1 MIGHYTTGLR
11 DALSSQA
18 VLTFRTRLPLRKRRI
33 PLFDRSMTTPAEAQ
47 YVFECVGVLW
57 VVKAAY
63 WTDMVDVRFL
73 SEFIPGLPA
82 QLAGVAI
89 PF

>member
-1 MIGHYTTGLR
+1 
-11 DALSSQA
+11 
-18 VLTFRTRLPLRKRRI
+18 
-33 PLFDRSMTTPAEAQ
+33 MTTPAEAQ